1 MHWIASAR
9 QGHLNVRLIFII
21 FPFFAACEVVR
32 FYFLLNMMVA
42 GLPNNQIHK
51 SDIADEFY
59 QRRAYRNHLKMSFVS
74 EIYHKIMLSKL

>member
-1 MHWIASAR
+1 
-9 QGHLNVRLIFII
+9 
-21 FPFFAACEVVR
+21 
-32 FYFLLNMMVA
+32 MMVA

-74 EIYHKIMLSKL
+74 ENNVVKIVATKTRWTEVSSSTGTLFPLSGYFPKFDLSK